1 LIRLFQAVTIYY
13 FIIIKTLS
21 GAIQHINFQI
31 MKTRLIIIM
40 FIVIAVLAAFITT
53 LRLESEKPSIKIESM
68 PDSIGASQEIILNI
82 SDIKSGIRNIRID
95 LVQNGKESPLYKK
108 EFSSSSLTGS
118 GYVLE
123 ESVKVIIEPEQ
134 VGLTDGKALLR
145 VAVADYSWHGWWH
158 GNKAYLEKTIIID
171 TMPPE
176 IEILSR
182 VHNITQGGAG
192 LVIYRLLE
200 PCIKSGVMAGDNF
213 FPGQAGYSKNQKVF
227 ISFFALDH
235 KQGKGTK
242 LCVQATDKA
251 GNCAKAGFPYYIKAR
266 RFKQDIINISDS
278 FLGWKMPEFESD
290 IPVADRSSMKDKF
303 LNINNKLRKAN
314 FEKIAEIVKKTDKTV
329 YWKGAFLRLPKSATR
344 AGFADRRSYK
354 YNGETIDHQIHLG
367 IDLAS
372 VAHSPVPAANKGRV
386 AFTGSIGIYGKT
398 VIIDHGFYLF
408 SMYSHLS
415 SIAVQKD
422 QILLK
427 GEILGRTGTTGL
439 AGGDHLHFSIFVNNV
454 FVNPLEWWDKA
465 WIKNNI
471 SSKLDAIIK

>member
-1 LIRLFQAVTIYY
+1 
-13 FIIIKTLS
+13 
-21 GAIQHINFQI
+21 
-31 MKTRLIIIM
+31 
-40 FIVIAVLAAFITT
+40 
-53 LRLESEKPSIKIESM
+53 
-68 PDSIGASQEIILNI
+68 
-82 SDIKSGIRNIRID
+82 
-95 LVQNGKESPLYKK
+95 
-108 EFSSSSLTGS
+108 
-118 GYVLE
+118 
-123 ESVKVIIEPEQ
+123 
-134 VGLTDGKALLR
+134 
-145 VAVADYSWHGWWH
+145 
-158 GNKAYLEKTIIID
+158 
-171 TMPPE
+171 
-176 IEILSR
+176 
-182 VHNITQGGAG
+182 
-192 LVIYRLLE
+192 
-200 PCIKSGVMAGDNF
+200 MAGDNF
-213 FPGQAGYSKNQKVF
+213 FPGQAGSSKDQTVF

-242 LCVQATDKA
+242 LCVQATDRA

-266 RFKQDIINISDS
+266 RFKQDIINIFDS

-439 AGGDHLHFSIFVNNV
+439 AGGDHLHFSILVNNV